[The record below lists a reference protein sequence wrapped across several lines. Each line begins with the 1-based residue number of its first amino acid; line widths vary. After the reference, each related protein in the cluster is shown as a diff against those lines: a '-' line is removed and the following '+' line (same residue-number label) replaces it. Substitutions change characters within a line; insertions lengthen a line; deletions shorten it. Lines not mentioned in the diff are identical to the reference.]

1 MNNSGHPQTI
11 QRRRG
16 TSSPGELTPIE
27 KRLPVPRSSPWV
39 TNAASTC
46 PPGTPG
52 TYHCVWRCMRRAFLC
67 GKDPV
72 TGRFFDHRKQWVEDR
87 IVTLAQSFAVAV
99 HAYAVMSNHFHIVL
113 EADPASAWK
122 WSDEETARRCPEAL
136 RLSNLRRNPGWMHG
150 IGMARA
156 LARTGSATGV
166 HRHCSIEERDR
177 SCR

>member
-1 MNNSGHPQTI
+1 
-11 QRRRG
+11 
-16 TSSPGELTPIE
+16 
-27 KRLPVPRSSPWV
+27 
-39 TNAASTC
+39 
-46 PPGTPG
+46 
-52 TYHCVWRCMRRAFLC
+52 MRRAFLC

-72 TGRFFDHRKQWVEDR
+72 TGRSFDHRKQWVEDR

-166 HRHCSIEERDR
+166 HRYCYRISGSYDLSESLYVHSTIRTDTTRLPGIGTNLCGDNIMARR
-177 SCR
+177 WVVRIYLALP